1 MTDTTSETMTP
12 DTPDATKI
20 PITRMERLIST
31 LLRSGIVLS
40 LSFVLVGVV
49 MMFVHNP
56 EYLHSRDTLT
66 YLKSDE
72 YRFPTTIRA
81 LFEGVAEGQGRSIVL
96 FGVFV
101 LFLTPIARVIAAGIA
116 FAFEKDWAYTIITL
130 LVLGF
135 VLLSERLA
143 LL

>member
-1 MTDTTSETMTP
+1 MTDTTSEMMTP
-12 DTPDATKI
+12 GTPDVTKI

-72 YRFPTTIRA
+72 YLPTTIRA

-116 FAFEKDWAYTIITL
+116 FAFEKDWTYTIITL

-143 LL
+143 FL